1 MINNYCDLVCN
12 IKNVFLFCSPDSTT
26 ITPLAFLFFLHCP
39 TTIPPFY
46 LSGSTTHRH
55 PSDYRQSVLLGL
67 LSHDCNHL
75 TFYDHTQIY
84 LQIMIIVVTI
94 LMIHLS
100 RYSSPRIDES
110 FYLSS
115 SNIPVCSIYINLN
128 LIIEQLSFF
137 TSLA

>member
-1 MINNYCDLVCN
+1 MLPELCYYISVDRERYCEILSDSPVLKLLNYSFVSFIRSHLRFECIPKITMINNYCDLVRN
-12 IKNVFLFCSPDSTT
+12 IKNVFLFLFCSPDSTT

-75 TFYDHTQIY
+75 TFYDHT
-84 LQIMIIVVTI
+84 
-94 LMIHLS
+94 
-100 RYSSPRIDES
+100 
-110 FYLSS
+110 
-115 SNIPVCSIYINLN
+115 
-128 LIIEQLSFF
+128 
-137 TSLA
+137 